1 MANFR
6 SDDRRGRGDRDSRG
20 SRGGFRGR
28 SSSNRFGGGRSEGRG
43 GFRGRES
50 GRFERKPLEMHNATC
65 DKCGK
70 ECQVPFRPS
79 GEKPVLCSD
88 CFRKADGDSGRS
100 FVPRNRT
107 MSSQSRGGMSSE
119 QFSKINAKLDKIIEF
134 LDNLELEDDLDED
147 EDEEEPESKK

>member
-6 SDDRRGRGDRDSRG
+6 YDDRGGRGDRDSRG

-28 SSSNRFGGGRSEGRG
+28 SSSSRFGGGRSEGRG
-43 GFRGRES
+43 GFRSRDS
-50 GRFERKPLEMHNATC
+50 GRSERRPLEMHDATC

-88 CFRKADGDSGRS
+88 CFRQSEGSSGRN
-100 FVPRNRT
+100 FVARNRT
-107 MSSQSRGGMSSE
+107 SSSQSGFGMSSE
-119 QFSKINAKLDKIIEF
+119 QFSQINAKLDKIIEF
-134 LDNLELEDDLDED
+134 LDNLELEDDLDE
-147 EDEEEPESKK
+147 EEPESKE

>member
-6 SDDRRGRGDRDSRG
+6 SDDRGGRGDRDSRG
-20 SRGGFRGR
+20 SRGRFGGR
-28 SSSNRFGGGRSEGRG
+28 PSSSRFGGGRSEGRG
-43 GFRGRES
+43 GFRGRDS
-50 GRFERKPLEMHNATC
+50 GRFERKPFEMHDATC

-88 CFRKADGDSGRS
+88 CFRKTDGGSGRS
-100 FVPRNRT
+100 FVPRNRA
-107 MSSQSRGGMSSE
+107 MSSQSGSGMSSE

-147 EDEEEPESKK
+147 EDESESKE